1 MLWGSDG
8 RDGYWS
14 YWMGEVVAFVL
25 SWPTRFCLSS
35 VSVDLPPPAV
45 KPLPP
50 ATCHTC
56 HKKVTGTGG
65 TSASSRTRQ
74 DSICFHHTIRLP
86 SRASRPL
93 CVCPTATPI
102 DVPQWQPSS
111 KGTTTKLVSIARG
124 IPQWFRHC
132 TATPRD
138 PALHY
143 PTMRQ
148 RTSSPPLFGLSSRTE
163 TLQSLKIGI
172 YYAVKAWSR
181 LRLGIWAHADTAG
194 REKYPEPAGY
204 K

>member
-1 MLWGSDG
+1 MERSRGGRGWRVESRVAMLWGSDG

-74 DSICFHHTIRLP
+74 DSICFHHTNRLP
-86 SRASRPL
+86 SRPL

-124 IPQWFRHC
+124 IPC
-132 TATPRD
+132 G
-138 PALHY
+138 
-143 PTMRQ
+143 
-148 RTSSPPLFGLSSRTE
+148 S
-163 TLQSLKIGI
+163 
-172 YYAVKAWSR
+172 
-181 LRLGIWAHADTAG
+181 DTALLLLEI
-194 REKYPEPAGY
+194 RHFTIPPCAKEQHRRYCST
-204 K
+204 

>member
-1 MLWGSDG
+1 MERSGGGRGWRVESRVAMLWGSDG

-35 VSVDLPPPAV
+35 LSVDLPPPAV

-74 DSICFHHTIRLP
+74 DSICFHHTNRLP

-111 KGTTTKLVSIARG
+111 KL
-124 IPQWFRHC
+124 
-132 TATPRD
+132 
-138 PALHY
+138 
-143 PTMRQ
+143 
-148 RTSSPPLFGLSSRTE
+148 GLSTSA
-163 TLQSLKIGI
+163 SPVA
-172 YYAVKAWSR
+172 YHSDF
-181 LRLGIWAHADTAG
+181 DTALLLEI
-194 REKYPEPAGY
+194 RHFTIPLCAKEQHRRYCST
-204 K
+204 